1 MSMHGYLHQIS
12 PTRLDELLA
21 DPEQVTDE
29 LYPSDRDFEP
39 ECTVEK
45 TWNAIQFVLQVL
57 SQLGH
62 FPEDSPYLK
71 EGNAIGPD
79 LSYGPA
85 EYRSPQDVS
94 VIADGLAAVDD
105 DMLRE
110 AYQPDLM
117 QEYNVY
123 PEVWDAP
130 EQTEWNFEWIRE
142 HFRSMVD
149 YYQDAAGR
157 GNAMLEFIG

>member
-1 MSMHGYLHQIS
+1 MHGYLHQVS
-12 PTRLDELLA
+12 PSRLDELLV
-21 DPEQVTDE
+21 DPEQVVDE

-45 TWNAIQFVLQVL
+45 TWEAIQFILQVL

-71 EGNAIGPD
+71 EGETIGPE

-85 EYRSPQDVS
+85 EYRTPQEVSTIDETLS
-94 VIADGLAAVDD
+94 VIDD

-117 QEYNVY
+117 QEYHIY
-123 PEVWDAP
+123 PDVWDDP
-130 EQTEWNFEWIRE
+130 DQTEWNFDWIRE
-142 HFRSMVD
+142 HFRSMLA
-149 YYQDAAGR
+149 YYRDAANR
-157 GNAMLEFIG
+157 GNAMLEHLG